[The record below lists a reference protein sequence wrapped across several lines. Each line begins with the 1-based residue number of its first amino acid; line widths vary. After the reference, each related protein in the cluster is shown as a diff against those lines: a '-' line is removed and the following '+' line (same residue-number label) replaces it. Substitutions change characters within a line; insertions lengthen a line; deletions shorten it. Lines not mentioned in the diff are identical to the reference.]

1 MWVVYALVVH
11 VLLLGSIFVIYFRS
25 PVITGLKPQKEFL
38 WYGLEAPAKRLV
50 LIVTDGFRADSFF
63 ENNCANVPHLRE
75 IFTREGLVGVSRT
88 HVPTESRPG
97 HIALLAG
104 LYEDPSAVL
113 RGWKKNPVDFDTI
126 FHRVKHS
133 YSWGAGDIIEVFEDL
148 SEGVNRHFRF
158 YTQHLDFSPGY
169 ETYQLDD
176 WVLKKVKLL
185 LERKRETLQ
194 RAKPVFFFL
203 HLLGLDTAGHVH
215 KPGTPKFLQNLE
227 KTERGIYDI
236 YQEFEKV
243 FPDKR
248 TTYLLTSDHGMTDS
262 GSHGAGTPHE
272 TDTPFMLWGAGVS
285 RVAPHPGR
293 RFNYNEG
300 DKPMPLHEVEQA
312 QLTPLMS
319 SLLGVPPPMNNFG
332 VLPVGFINVSS
343 EYEATAAHVNALQ
356 LLEQYTKLQ
365 QQHMKGLFSKILPE
379 FRALST
385 EAIKEYKDNFITF
398 HKQREFLDSLAASQ
412 LVMWEALEGI
422 DYYHG
427 YYRSVLLLSTTLTFC
442 GWIFYLYRL
451 LSNNR
456 ASLLEATLDGSSRLV
471 RLSLG
476 SAFFVMVLFL
486 IFQRAPLAIS
496 FYLLLPLPV
505 WLKALQPGSPKG
517 SSSGSQI
524 VYSSPTG
531 QTTKWQI
538 LLIIGCAELMVF
550 TFFERR
556 LISLGYVA
564 FACYSGWSNFPKK
577 STEFYTWLALVLV
590 LACFPLLP
598 ISVGY
603 QNRYLLLAGVIMIL
617 ANAMWS
623 AEKRRNYYRNHTKYL
638 NSLILVNTMVC
649 AYLHTNMINIPV
661 LLQIASWL
669 FLGYAFI
676 SIALNE
682 ETRLEA
688 RLAQIG
694 FNLGSLYATLCTSY
708 EAIFIQLLTIELG
721 LSLITP
727 QNSLEDKSVLRLA
740 FSLLLYTFF
749 SFFGTGNIASV
760 SSFDPNI
767 ARCFLS
773 HFAPFVIMGLVL
785 LKLLLPVVVLMAVV
799 YAQSE
804 FVRQHEQQIFICLLI
819 ICDVMGLNFLFLV
832 RNQGSW
838 LDIGS
843 SISHFVIME
852 VTTLVLLLLAYA
864 AKLLLHLIPCEGI
877 ASKLR

>member
-1 MWVVYALVVH
+1 MWIVYALVVH

-25 PVITGLKPQKEFL
+25 PVITDLKPQKEL
-38 WYGLEAPAKRLV
+38 LSYGLEAPANRLV

-63 ENNCANVPHLRE
+63 ESNCANVPHLRE
-75 IFTREGLVGVSRT
+75 IFIREGLVGVSRT

-126 FHRVKHS
+126 FHRVKHA
-133 YSWGAGDIIEVFEDL
+133 YSWGAEDIIEVFEHL
-148 SEGVNRHFRF
+148 SNGKNKHFRF

-185 LERKRETLQ
+185 LERKGETLR
-194 RAKPVFFFL
+194 RAKPVIFFL

-215 KPGTPKFLQNLE
+215 KPGTPKFLQNVE

-236 YQEFEKV
+236 YHEFEKA

-293 RFNYNEG
+293 SFKASEG
-300 DKPMPLHEVEQA
+300 DKLMPLHEVEQA
-312 QLTPLMS
+312 QLTPLMT

-332 VLPVGFINVSS
+332 VLPFGFMNVSR

-365 QQHMKGLFSKILPE
+365 QEHMKGLFSKILPE
-379 FRALST
+379 FSILST
-385 EAIKEYKDNFITF
+385 EAIEQYKTKILILHKRREYM
-398 HKQREFLDSLAASQ
+398 DSLATTQ
-412 LVMWEALEGI
+412 LVMWEALQGI

-427 YYRSVLLLSTTLTFC
+427 YYRRVLLLSTTLTFC
-442 GWIFYLYRL
+442 GWIFYLYRM

-456 ASLLEATLDGSSRLV
+456 ATFMEATLDKSSRLV

-476 SAFFVMVLFL
+476 GTFVVLVLFL
-486 IFQRAPLAIS
+486 IAQRAPAPIS

-505 WLKALQPGSPKG
+505 WLIALQPGSPKG
-517 SSSGSQI
+517 SSAASQNA
-524 VYSSPTG
+524 YSSLTG

-564 FACYSGWSNFPKK
+564 FACNSGWSNFPKK
-577 STEFYTWLALVLV
+577 SAEFYAWMALVLM

-603 QNRYLLLAGVIMIL
+603 QNRYLLLAGVIVIL
-617 ANAMWS
+617 GNSLWNE
-623 AEKRRNYYRNHTKYL
+623 EKRKNYSKHTKYC
-638 NSLILVNTMVC
+638 NSLILVDTMVC
-649 AYLHTNMINIPV
+649 AYLHTNMISIPV
-661 LLQIASWL
+661 ALQVTSWL

-676 SIALNE
+676 SIALNKE
-682 ETRLEA
+682 SRLEV

-721 LSLITP
+721 LSLSA
-727 QNSLEDKSVLRLA
+727 QNSLADKSVLRLA

-877 ASKLR
+877 ASKLH